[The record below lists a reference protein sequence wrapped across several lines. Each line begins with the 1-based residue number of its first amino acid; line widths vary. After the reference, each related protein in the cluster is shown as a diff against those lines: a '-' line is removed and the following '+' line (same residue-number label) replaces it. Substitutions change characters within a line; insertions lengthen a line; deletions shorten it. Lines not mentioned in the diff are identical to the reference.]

1 MDEKRTD
8 LKAALRELA
17 AEESGDVGPHVGS
30 KRLIAYREGML
41 APAEREAV
49 QEHLS
54 LCARCTGLLLEL
66 RDFEASSARG
76 DTGPESL
83 RQEAWESLVQRLPTK
98 PPAVRP
104 LSPREAPRRR
114 FPRFVLAAAAALLL
128 VVLGFT
134 AWIAVTAQREHQR
147 NAEITALRNSLAS
160 TERQLDTAR
169 RQIQDL
175 ERERKPVDREQP
187 ALQVDQLKTR
197 VAELTSALEKL
208 RRQAPKTRGQTVVAS
223 RGIEVSVS
231 PRFAVRGQE
240 NPESNLL
247 RGQGTINP
255 VRIAPQTGR
264 VTVALS
270 LADHPVYGEYRL
282 ELMDR
287 DGEVLWSAHRP
298 GKSLLGDAGTKV
310 SVSGLEPGLYR
321 LRIEGLQPERGELGG
336 EYILKVE

>member
-1 MDEKRTD
+1 MR
-8 LKAALRELA
+8 
-17 AEESGDVGPHVGS
+17 EESGGAGPHVGS

-66 RDFEASSARG
+66 RDFEAASARG
-76 DTGPESL
+76 DAGPESL
-83 RQEAWESLVQRLPTK
+83 RQEAWESLVQRLPAKT
-98 PPAVRP
+98 PAFRP
-104 LSPREAPRRR
+104 FSPREAPPRRV
-114 FPRFVLAAAAALLL
+114 PRFVLAVAAALLL
-128 VVLGFT
+128 AVLGFT
-134 AWIAVTAQREHQR
+134 AWVAVTAQRERQRLEER
-147 NAEITALRNSLAS
+147 NAEITTLRNSLAS
-160 TERQLDTAR
+160 SERQLDTAR

-175 ERERKPVDREQP
+175 EKERTAVDSGQP
-187 ALQVDQLKTR
+187 ARQVDQLKTR
-197 VAELTSALEKL
+197 VAELTSALEEL
-208 RRQAPKTRGQTVVAS
+208 RRQASETRGQTVVAS

-240 NPESNLL
+240 NPESDLL
-247 RGQGTINP
+247 RSQGTVNP

-264 VTVALS
+264 FTAALS

-287 DGEVLWSAHRP
+287 GGEIRWSAHRP

-321 LRIEGLQPERGELGG
+321 LRIEGLRPERGELVG